1 MKNLLLLVVG
11 AGLLVS
17 GLQVSAQVLLATTN
31 EGELVE
37 IDLVAGTATLIGDAG
52 QLDGKPAETG
62 WTGLSFDAAGDLFV
76 VSRQSGEPDT
86 GCAGSPFTT
95 KNTCAHLYRVDPNN
109 GAVLAEI
116 GNTETPFLSDID
128 FAFGGT
134 LFGNQWDSRGTLVTV
149 DPAIGT
155 ANAIDYFGTKLD
167 SSGGVV
173 NLQNG
178 GLSVHPGTGEIW
190 ATETG
195 FGPDK
200 DGEPGIFKVD
210 ANTGLVIAPVIPL
223 GLMGSLLTFGFDS
236 LEILPDGR
244 FIATRGE
251 GYSEIY
257 EINPVPDASSGLAE
271 VTLIPLSLDP
281 GITGGLNG
289 LEFLQASPELIE
301 SLIDD
306 VIDLG
311 LQRRTTKRL
320 VRILEDV
327 QKKLSRGKQ
336 DRARQ
341 RMCDFVDELESA
353 VSRNRLAPD
362 DANALLRDASIIL
375 GQIEFQ

>member
-1 MKNLLLLVVG
+1 M
-11 AGLLVS
+11 
-17 GLQVSAQVLLATTN
+17 
-31 EGELVE
+31 
-37 IDLVAGTATLIGDAG
+37 
-52 QLDGKPAETG
+52 
-62 WTGLSFDAAGDLFV
+62 
-76 VSRQSGEPDT
+76 
-86 GCAGSPFTT
+86 
-95 KNTCAHLYRVDPNN
+95 
-109 GAVLAEI
+109 
-116 GNTETPFLSDID
+116 
-128 FAFGGT
+128 
-134 LFGNQWDSRGTLVTV
+134 
-149 DPAIGT
+149 
-155 ANAIDYFGTKLD
+155 
-167 SSGGVV
+167 
-173 NLQNG
+173 
-178 GLSVHPGTGEIW
+178 
-190 ATETG
+190 
-195 FGPDK
+195 
-200 DGEPGIFKVD
+200 
-210 ANTGLVIAPVIPL
+210 
-223 GLMGSLLTFGFDS
+223 
-236 LEILPDGR
+236 
-244 FIATRGE
+244 
-251 GYSEIY
+251 
-257 EINPVPDASSGLAE
+257 AE